1 MRACADDLYARGMP
15 AVAHALTLGPFERI
29 PPTDHVQV
37 IATQGGGILIARKM
51 AARQMHRTQMET
63 APRAGD
69 SRRPARM
76 FYSRGAS
83 G

>member
-37 IATQGGGILIARKM
+37 IATQGGGILIAEKDG
-51 AARQMHRTQMET
+51 RQADAQDADGT